1 MPDETSASLR
11 TNLLNDTAS
20 FRLTPAEVRVDNA
33 PGFRGLKND
42 PILQQHGVVLD
53 FGRAK
58 NDNKTAVADRGI
70 QEFEDELLRVAPG
83 TMQVTPAILAAVLTT
98 LNQRIRSSGLSA
110 REVLLQR
117 DQQTGQQLS
126 FSDKALSAQ
135 RQHDRVRNHLPSARS
150 KANGAPLA
158 SSSNVSDDISL
169 NHHDRN

>member
-150 KANGAPLA
+150 KANGAP
-158 SSSNVSDDISL
+158 
-169 NHHDRN
+169 